1 MKIKDYFRRNYTKEV
16 KLYKLG
22 LGKDKL
28 IRYYKYCEE
37 FDQLKTSIPRMQRYS
52 IVAEN
57 NKVSE
62 KTVRLAVRVMN
73 SSI

>member
-1 MKIKDYFRRNYTKEV
+1 MKLKEYMRRNYKSEL

-22 LGKDKL
+22 LGKDTL
-28 IRYYKYCEE
+28 IRYYQYCKE
-37 FDQLKTSIPRMQRYS
+37 FDQLKTSIPRMERYS

-57 NKVSE
+57 NRVSE

-73 SSI
+73 SSL